1 MSFHRLYG
9 RAGSICLYVRAA
21 WGKLSEGVP
30 ETMFFWSLKRKI
42 GNLRTGKVRKD
53 RSTKK
58 LLQRIRAGEIA
69 LIAHRDL
76 DWTAAEGL
84 VRCGV
89 KVVLNRD
96 SFCSGLFP
104 PLALKYLL
112 RRGVHLVENLGEK
125 VFGAL
130 AEGELIGVA
139 GDMVYRCGFAPVC
152 GDELTESKCE
162 KIAQRSLEQR
172 GAVIEDF
179 VMNTLDHAYRE
190 RGLVTG
196 AVQLP
201 PIKTQFQD
209 RDAVV
214 VIRGKGFREDLRV
227 IKSYLHEKKPVLVG
241 VDGGG
246 DALLECGLVPD
257 LVIGDMDSVS
267 DRALLRARELVVHAY
282 PDGRGIPGRERLQR
296 LGLDYSIFRAPGTS
310 EDIAMILAHDLG
322 AALIVAVGAH
332 FSVTEFLEKG
342 RRGMASTFLVR
353 LKVGD
358 RLVDAKGVSRLYQ
371 PRAGGL
377 LIPIFIAAGLTPLLA
392 MVFFSPVVRHLFR
405 LLIFRL
411 KLLL

>member
-1 MSFHRLYG
+1 
-9 RAGSICLYVRAA
+9 
-21 WGKLSEGVP
+21 
-30 ETMFFWSLKRKI
+30 MFFWLLKRKI
-42 GNLRTGKVRKD
+42 NDLRIGRVRKD

-58 LLQRIRAGEIA
+58 LLRRIRAGEIA

-89 KVVLNRD
+89 RVVLNRD

-104 PLALKYLL
+104 PQPLKYLL
-112 RRGVHLVENLGEK
+112 RRGVHLVENLGEHL
-125 VFGAL
+125 FSTL
-130 AEGELIGVA
+130 AEGELIGVS
-139 GDMVYRCGFAPVC
+139 GDTVYRSGFDPAR
-152 GDELTESKCE
+152 GEELTASACE
-162 KIAQRSLEQR
+162 KAYQRSLQQR
-172 GAVIEDF
+172 EAIIDEFVI
-179 VMNTLDHAYRE
+179 NTLEHAYRE

-196 AVQLP
+196 AIRPPPVQ
-201 PIKTQFQD
+201 TRFQD

-227 IKSYLHEKKPVLVG
+227 LKSYLAGVKPVLVG

-246 DALLECGLVPD
+246 DALLECGLTPD
-257 LVIGDMDSVS
+257 LIIGDMDSVS
-267 DRALLRARELVVHAY
+267 DQALLQARELVVHAY
-282 PDGRGIPGRERLQR
+282 PDGRGVPGQERLQR
-296 LGLDYSIFRAPGTS
+296 LGLEYQTFCAPGTS
-310 EDIAMILAHDLG
+310 EDIALLLANDLG

-358 RLVDAKGVSRLYQ
+358 RLIDAKGVSRLYQ

-377 LIPIFIAAGLTPLLA
+377 FVPLFIVAGLTPLAALI
-392 MVFFSPVVRHLFR
+392 FFSPVVRHLLR
-405 LLIFRL
+405 LFIFRL